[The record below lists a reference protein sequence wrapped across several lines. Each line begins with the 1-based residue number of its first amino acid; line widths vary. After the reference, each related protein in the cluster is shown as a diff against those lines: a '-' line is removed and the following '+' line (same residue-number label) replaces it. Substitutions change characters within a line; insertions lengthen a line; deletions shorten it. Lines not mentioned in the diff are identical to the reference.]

1 MTDEAKPPMPP
12 VVREW
17 MSQMGVKGGRIGGT
31 ATGKKKKRSPEHY
44 QKMVA
49 ARNAQRAAKRA
60 ATAAKSNATEP

>member
-1 MTDEAKPPMPP
+1 
-12 VVREW
+12 

-49 ARNAQRAAKRA
+49 ARNLQRAAKRA